1 MKLKTL
7 VKLNNLKVDE
17 SKEDQAR
24 IYLFDSNIESR
35 KELTATDYFQFKEY
49 SILWWKYLTGLEE
62 DSIIVCIEA
71 DN

>member
-35 KELTATDYFQFKEY
+35 KELTATDYFQFKES